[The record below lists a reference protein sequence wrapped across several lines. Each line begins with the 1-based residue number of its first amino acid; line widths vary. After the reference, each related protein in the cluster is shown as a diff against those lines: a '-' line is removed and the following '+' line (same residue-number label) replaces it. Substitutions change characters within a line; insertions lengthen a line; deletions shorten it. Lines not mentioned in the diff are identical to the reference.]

1 MPRTPIEPQF
11 PTERLSILDSDGL
24 LDAKLEPKL
33 APDDLKRLYRG
44 MVLGRRLDER
54 MLKLQRQGRI
64 GTFAPIKGQEASQ
77 IGTAFTL
84 EARDWMVPS
93 FRETA
98 AMLWRGWP
106 IEKIL
111 AFYAGRLEGGQPG
124 PEQRDLPVTIPVA
137 TQLPHAVGL
146 AYGIQYRGED
156 SVVMVYFGDGATSEG
171 DFHEAAN
178 FAGVWH
184 GPVVFVCQNNQWAI
198 SVPLKKQTNSRT
210 IAQKAT
216 AYGFPGIQVDG
227 NDVLAVYAASRE
239 AVDRARAGEGPTLIE
254 CVTYRLGMHTTADDP
269 TKYRSEEEVKA
280 WEQKDPLTRFRAYL
294 EKKKLLDPSV
304 DEQVDEEIAHG
315 VERFEAMPPADPL
328 EMFDHA
334 YAELPPH
341 LAAERAELAARL
353 QAPGGEAGAD
363 SAEPPRRPCAAS
375 AGRAGGR
382 RDRHRPRARLTSR
395 AMAKLNMV
403 KALNLALLEEMERD
417 PDVVIIGE
425 DVGVD
430 GGVFRVTEDLH
441 RRFGGR
447 RVIDSPLAEAGI
459 IGASIG
465 MALYGL
471 KPVSEI
477 QFSGFA
483 FQCFHQIENHAAR
496 YRQRSQGRFHCQ
508 MVMRMPYGGGVRAL
522 EHHSES
528 EEQFYAHIPG
538 LKMVIP
544 SGPAHGP
551 RAPRG
556 GHPGSRP
563 RGVLRAQGALPRRPR
578 KRCPTRP
585 R

>member
-24 LDAKLEPKL
+24 LDAELEPKI
-33 APDDLKRLYRG
+33 APDDLKCLYRA

-77 IGTAFTL
+77 IGTVFTL
-84 EARDWMVPS
+84 ESQDWMVPS

-106 IEKIL
+106 IERLL
-111 AFYAGRLEGGQPG
+111 AFYAGRLEGGRPG

-137 TQLPHAVGL
+137 TQLPHAVGI

-239 AVDRARAGEGPTLIE
+239 AVDRARAGDGPTLIE

-280 WEQKDPLTRFRAYL
+280 WEQKDPLTRFRVYL
-294 EKKKLLDPSV
+294 EKKKLFDPAV
-304 DEQVDEEIAHG
+304 DEQVDEEIARG
-315 VERFEAMPPADPL
+315 VERFEAVPPADPL

-341 LAAERAELAARL
+341 VAAERAELAARL
-353 QAPGGEAGAD
+353 QALGVHA
-363 SAEPPRRPCAAS
+363 AEGSVDPASPPMR
-375 AGRAGGR
+375 GQ
-382 RDRHRPRARLTSR
+382 RLTSR
-395 AMAKLNMV
+395 
-403 KALNLALLEEMERD
+403 
-417 PDVVIIGE
+417 
-425 DVGVD
+425 
-430 GGVFRVTEDLH
+430 
-441 RRFGGR
+441 
-447 RVIDSPLAEAGI
+447 
-459 IGASIG
+459 
-465 MALYGL
+465 
-471 KPVSEI
+471 
-477 QFSGFA
+477 
-483 FQCFHQIENHAAR
+483 
-496 YRQRSQGRFHCQ
+496 
-508 MVMRMPYGGGVRAL
+508 
-522 EHHSES
+522 
-528 EEQFYAHIPG
+528 
-538 LKMVIP
+538 
-544 SGPAHGP
+544 
-551 RAPRG
+551 RAP
-556 GHPGSRP
+556 
-563 RGVLRAQGALPRRPR
+563 
-578 KRCPTRP
+578 
-585 R
+585 